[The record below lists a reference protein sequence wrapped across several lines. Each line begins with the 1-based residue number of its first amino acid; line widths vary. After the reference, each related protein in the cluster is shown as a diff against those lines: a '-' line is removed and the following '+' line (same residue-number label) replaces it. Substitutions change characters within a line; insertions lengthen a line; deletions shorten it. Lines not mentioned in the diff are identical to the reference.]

1 MSYLSLAS
9 ARRLNIALLV
19 ITSACSST
27 REGLESSDAVVIAH
41 RGASG
46 HAPEHT
52 LEAYSMGH
60 AMGADFIEPDLV
72 MCRDGYLICSHDL
85 TVRKESN
92 AASLYPDL
100 VNEAG
105 EVMIRDLFYA
115 ELKKVNFSDEAGEGS
130 YRYASFV
137 EFLDLM
143 VLLGQRTGKKVG
155 VIPELKAPAWHR
167 SEDLPMEAELIARL
181 AEAGYGAPSDPVIVQ
196 CFDKES
202 LRRIRVE
209 HECPLPQVLCLRK
222 DFTEEDLAWAAEF
235 CDGVAPHRS
244 SIEDAQTGEASGLVE
259 RAHALGLAVFPYT
272 FEDEELAMRR
282 YLYEHR
288 VQGVFTNFPD
298 AGVAARAKP

>member
-27 REGLESSDAVVIAH
+27 REGLESTDAVVIAH

-100 VNEAG
+100 VNGAG

-167 SEDLPMEAELIARL
+167 SEGLPMEAELMARL
-181 AEAGYGAPSDPVIVQ
+181 AEAGYGALSDPVIIQ

-202 LRRIRVE
+202 LRRLKVE
-209 HECPLPQVLCLRK
+209 HESPFPQVLCLRK
-222 DFTEEDLAWAAEF
+222 NSTGDDLAWAAEF

-244 SIEDAQTGEASGLVE
+244 SVEDSQTGEASGLVE
-259 RAHALGLAVFPYT
+259 SAHALGLAVFPYT
-272 FEDEELAMRR
+272 FEDEEAAMRR
-282 YLYEHR
+282 YFYEYG
-288 VQGVFTNFPD
+288 VEGVFTNFPD
-298 AGVAARAKP
+298 AGVAARARP